1 MALLEL
7 EKVNLRLNGTPILND
22 LSLELWEGY
31 VHAVV
36 GPNGAGKSTL
46 AFTVM
51 GLQDYQDF
59 GGEMRFDG
67 ESLKGMEVD
76 QRARRGI
83 TLGWQ
88 EPARFEGLTVRQY
101 ILTGA
106 ADKTDQAADTA
117 LEQVAMEPARYRDRA
132 VDKTLSGGERKKIE
146 LAGILAMKPRLVL
159 LDEPDSGIDV
169 ESLVR
174 MKEAVHLLRDAGAT
188 VVLITH
194 SAEVLHWA
202 EHAFLMCCG
211 HIVEKGSVEKI
222 SGYFENKC
230 IPCDHRNRP
239 DPDEEFSG
247 ESAR

>member
-1 MALLEL
+1 MAMLEL
-7 EKVNLRLNGTPILND
+7 ENLDLRLNGTPILNE

-51 GLQDYQDF
+51 GLHDYQNFD
-59 GGEMRFDG
+59 GEMRFDG
-67 ESLKGMEVD
+67 QSLKGLEIHE
-76 QRARRGI
+76 RAKLGI

-88 EPARFEGLTVRQY
+88 EPARFEGLTVREY
-101 ILTGA
+101 IRAGA
-106 ADKTDQAADTA
+106 ADKSDQAVENV
-117 LEQVAMEPARYRDRA
+117 LEQVAMESERYRDRA

-222 SGYFENKC
+222 GGYFENKC

-239 DPDEEFSG
+239 END
-247 ESAR
+247 

>member
-1 MALLEL
+1 MAMLEL
-7 EKVNLRLNGTPILND
+7 GNLNLRLNGTPILND

-51 GLQDYQDF
+51 GLHDYQNFD
-59 GGEMRFDG
+59 GEMRFDG
-67 ESLKGMEVD
+67 QSLKGLEIHE
-76 QRARRGI
+76 RAKLGI

-88 EPARFEGLTVRQY
+88 EPARFEGLTVREY
-101 ILTGA
+101 IRAGA
-106 ADKTDQAADTA
+106 ADKSDQAVENV
-117 LEQVAMEPARYRDRA
+117 LEQVAMESERYRDRA

-222 SGYFENKC
+222 GGYFENKC

-239 DPDEEFSG
+239 END
-247 ESAR
+247 

>member
-1 MALLEL
+1 MAMLEL
-7 EKVNLRLNGTPILND
+7 DNVNLRLNGTPILNNMT
-22 LSLELWEGY
+22 LELWEGY

-51 GLQDYQDF
+51 GLQGYRDF
-59 GGEMRFDG
+59 EGEMRFDG
-67 ESLKGMEVD
+67 EPLKPMDVD
-76 QRARRGI
+76 ERARRGI

-88 EPARFEGLTVRQY
+88 EPARFEGLGVREY
-101 ILTGA
+101 VRTA
-106 ADKTDQAADTA
+106 ARDKSDAAVDSI
-117 LEQVAMEPARYRDRA
+117 LEQVAMEPDRYRQRA
-132 VDKTLSGGERKKIE
+132 VDRTLSGGERKKVE
-146 LAGILAMKPRLVL
+146 LACILAMRPRLVL

-169 ESLVR
+169 ESLGR
-174 MKEAVHLLRDAGAT
+174 MREAVHLLRDAGAT

-222 SGYFENKC
+222 SSYFESKC

-239 DPDEEFSG
+239 DLAEELPRERS
-247 ESAR
+247 